1 MRAWKTLAELF
12 TFSRALRQGWRVWA
26 VWVGIGEWKAREQRE
41 RHGWQVRLYPEKH
54 AKELWGPRVLQ
65 GIGCR
70 EVKRLVLFPSDLI
83 ASLDGNDVGNPM
95 GGRKTTYI
103 QRA

>member
-1 MRAWKTLAELF
+1 M
-12 TFSRALRQGWRVWA
+12 
-26 VWVGIGEWKAREQRE
+26 WVGIGEWKAREQRE

-83 ASLDGNDVGNPM
+83 ASLDGSDVGNPM

>member
-1 MRAWKTLAELF
+1 MWKTLAGPS

-41 RHGWQVRLYPEKH
+41 RHGWQVRLYPENH
-54 AKELWGPRVLQ
+54 AKELRGPRVLQ
-65 GIGCR
+65 GIACR
-70 EVKRLVLFPSDLI
+70 EVERLVLFPSDLI
-83 ASLDGNDVGNPM
+83 ARLDGSDVGNPK
-95 GGRKTTYI
+95 GGRKTPCI